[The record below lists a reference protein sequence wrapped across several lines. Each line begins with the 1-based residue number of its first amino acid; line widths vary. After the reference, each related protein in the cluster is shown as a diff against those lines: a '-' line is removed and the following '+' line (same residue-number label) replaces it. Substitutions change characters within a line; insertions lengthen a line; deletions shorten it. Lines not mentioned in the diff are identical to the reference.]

1 MISKA
6 KLKNMSVKDLEIYSK
21 DVKTGISKRKHI
33 FEESQAKSDYEM
45 LKRLENH
52 YSEVKDVLSHKKRFD
67 L

>member
-6 KLKNMSVKDLEIYSK
+6 KLKNMSVKDLELYLN
-21 DVKTGISKRKHI
+21 DVKTGIAKRTHI
-33 FEESQAKSDYEM
+33 FKESQAKSDYDM

-52 YSEVKDVLSHKKRFD
+52 FSDVKDVLSHKKRFG

>member
-6 KLKNMSVKDLEIYSK
+6 KLKNMSVKDLELYFK
-21 DVKTGISKRKHI
+21 DVKTGIAKRKHI

-45 LKRLENH
+45 LKRLEIH
-52 YSEVKDVLSHKKRFD
+52 FSDVKDVLSHKKRFD